1 MKTRILIILTALAF
15 SLGGCYTSFATRE
28 YEEETFGQVEE
39 SPTVDSMTD
48 QPDSMIVFQDEDGN
62 LDTVYLYTGND
73 TEVNDKPAEEVT
85 IVNNYYDGGGDDGFM
100 VGGFFGFP
108 TFYAPVPFY
117 SYYNP
122 YFYDPFYWN
131 YYPPYYSYY
140 GPSIYVYGDYY
151 AGYYN
156 GGTYY
161 PSEERYRSN
170 QSHWTNLRNND
181 GGRRVSRKSRDSYR
195 TLPVASRGG
204 ANEILNNRINL
215 DREMRKISTSPRKTE
230 LASLNKGGIRKANL
244 EVSERAINRKSDAK
258 AVSSRYSKTRKVVKR
273 ESVKQS
279 KPKRTSREAKY
290 SRQNTNRKRT
300 YIRIQNKSSYGKR
313 KNKTYRKSYSNSR
326 TREATSSSKRSG
338 SSKSYKRQ
346 RTTRSSGKAYN
357 SNSSRS
363 SYKSNSS
370 RRSRSSSSSYKGSR
384 SPSRSSYS
392 GSSSRSSSRS
402 SYRGSSSRSSS
413 RSSYSRPS
421 SHSSSRS
428 SSGRSSSSR
437 SGGRR
442 R

>member
-1 MKTRILIILTALAF
+1 MKTRILIVLTALGF
-15 SLGGCYTSFATRE
+15 SLGGCYTSFASRE
-28 YEEETFGQVEE
+28 YEEESFGQVEE
-39 SPTVDSMTD
+39 SPTVDSMTE
-48 QPDSMIVFQDEDGN
+48 QPDSMIVFQDEDGK
-62 LDTVYLYTGND
+62 LDTVYLYTDNS
-73 TEVNDKPAEEVT
+73 TEVNDKPVEEVT
-85 IVNNYYDGGGDDGFM
+85 IVNNYYDSGADDGF
-100 VGGFFGFP
+100 VIGGFFGFP
-108 TFYAPVPFY
+108 TFYAPVPYY
-117 SYYNP
+117 SWYNP
-122 YFYDPFYWN
+122 YFYDPFYCN

-151 AGYYN
+151 AGYYD

-195 TLPVASRGG
+195 TLPVASRTGG
-204 ANEILNNRINL
+204 SNILGKGINL
-215 DREMRKISTSPRKTE
+215 DREMERVPTSRRRTE

-244 EVSERAINRKSDAK
+244 EVSERAVNRNSEAK
-258 AVSSRYSKTRKVVKR
+258 AVSSRYSKPRKIVKR
-273 ESVKQS
+273 EAVQQS

-290 SRQNTNRKRT
+290 SRQNTSRKRAYT
-300 YIRIQNKSSYGKR
+300 KIQNKSSYGKR
-313 KNKTYRKSYSNSR
+313 KNKTYRKSYKRSIQ
-326 TREATSSSKRSG
+326 EATSSSKRSG

-346 RTTRSSGKAYN
+346 RTSRSSGKAYN

-370 RRSRSSSSSYKGSR
+370 RRSRSSSSSYSGSR
-384 SPSRSSYS
+384 SSSRSSYK

-402 SYRGSSSRSSS
+402 SYKGSSGRSSS

-437 SGGRR
+437 GGRR

>member
-1 MKTRILIILTALAF
+1 MKTRILIVLTALGL
-15 SLGGCYTSFATRE
+15 SLGGCYTSFASRE
-28 YEEETFGQVEE
+28 YEEESFGQVEE
-39 SPTVDSMTD
+39 SPTVDTITE
-48 QPDSMIVFQDEDGN
+48 QPDSMIVFQNEDGS
-62 LDTVYLYTGND
+62 LDTVYLYTGNS
-73 TEVNDKPAEEVT
+73 TEVNDNPNEEVT
-85 IVNNYYDGGGDDGFM
+85 IVNNYYDGTPIDDGFII
-100 VGGFFGFP
+100 GGFFGFP
-108 TFYAPVPFY
+108 TFYAPVPYY
-117 SYYNP
+117 SWYNP
-122 YFYDPFYWN
+122 YFYDPFYYN

-170 QSHWTNLRNND
+170 RSHWTNLRNND

-204 ANEILNNRINL
+204 ANDILSSGINL
-215 DREMRKISTSPRKTE
+215 DREMQKISTSRRKTE

-244 EVSERAINRKSDAK
+244 EVSERVTNRKSEAK
-258 AVSSRYSKTRKVVKR
+258 TVSSRSPKKIVKR
-273 ESVKQS
+273 EAVQQT

-290 SRQNTNRKRT
+290 SRQNTNRKRAYT
-300 YIRIQNKSSYGKR
+300 KIQNKSSYGKR
-313 KNKTYRKSYSNSR
+313 KNKTYRKSYNSSV
-326 TREATSSSKRSG
+326 REATRSSKRSG

-346 RTTRSSGKAYN
+346 RTSRSSGKSYN

-370 RRSRSSSSSYKGSR
+370 RRSRSSSS
-384 SPSRSSYS
+384 YS
-392 GSSSRSSSRS
+392 GSRSSSRS
-402 SYRGSSSRSSS
+402 SYKGSSSRSSS
-413 RSSYSRPS
+413 RSSYSGSSGRSSSPS

>member
-1 MKTRILIILTALAF
+1 MKTRILILLTALGF
-15 SLGGCYTSFATRE
+15 SLGGCYTSFASRE
-28 YEEETFGQVEE
+28 YEEESFGQVEE
-39 SPTVDSMTD
+39 SPAVDAMTE
-48 QPDSMIVFQDEDGN
+48 QPDSMIVFQDKDGK
-62 LDTVYLYTGND
+62 LDTVYLYTGNY
-73 TEVNDKPAEEVT
+73 TEGNDNPAEDVT
-85 IVNNYYDGGGDDGFM
+85 IVNNYYDGGADDGFI

-108 TFYAPVPFY
+108 TFYAPVPY
-117 SYYNP
+117 YGWYNP
-122 YFYDPFYWN
+122 YFYDPFYCN

-151 AGYYN
+151 AGYN
-156 GGTYY
+156 DGGTYY

-170 QSHWTNLRNND
+170 KSHWTNLRNND

-195 TLPVASRGG
+195 TLPVAGRTGENG
-204 ANEILNNRINL
+204 VLGKGINL
-215 DREMRKISTSPRKTE
+215 DREMERVSTSHRRTE

-244 EVSERAINRKSDAK
+244 EVSERAVNRRNDAK
-258 AVSSRYSKTRKVVKR
+258 AVSSRSSKPRKIVRR
-273 ESVKQS
+273 EAVQQS

-290 SRQNTNRKRT
+290 SRQNTSRKRT
-300 YIRIQNKSSYGKR
+300 YTRIQNKSSYGKR
-313 KNKTYRKSYSNSR
+313 KNRTYKKSYNR
-326 TREATSSSKRSG
+326 NTREATSSSKRSG

-346 RTTRSSGKAYN
+346 RRPGSSSKSYN
-357 SNSSRS
+357 SNPSRS

-384 SPSRSSYS
+384 SYSRSSYS
-392 GSSSRSSSRS
+392 GSSGRSSSRS
-402 SYRGSSSRSSS
+402 SYSGSSSRSSS

-437 SGGRR
+437 GGRR